1 MLKRPGKPT
10 GPHYLSR
17 QSVDIAH
24 GIIAD
29 VAVTPGNV
37 NDSGPYLE
45 RIEYMRN
52 RLELHIKT
60 AGGDRAYGTS

>member
-1 MLKRPGKPT
+1 M
-10 GPHYLSR
+10 SR